1 MEKEY
6 RIGRLDDGRILECLA
21 AVDRLMAVDTQ
32 DDIPD
37 LLLEHCALLNKHILV
52 VMEVPKLFRHGSRSK
67 AVPSGVSSTLL
78 SL

>member
-1 MEKEY
+1 
-6 RIGRLDDGRILECLA
+6 
-21 AVDRLMAVDTQ
+21 
-32 DDIPD
+32 
-37 LLLEHCALLNKHILV
+37 V